1 MVSCAA
7 LCPVSSAAVR
17 LLSTL
22 CKNTIRLDAG
32 RRTSRQPRDYGIGQ
46 PLMTLHAIEMYEKNN
61 GQFFVYGVSGDLFFA
76 IWSLWHV
83 TERLR
88 IVITENCPKTV
99 HGFPNICSSRYNI
112 SLHLLVQ
119 SKVESMKS
127 FQPKICPLS
136 PCVPAPA
143 AVNFLLAGQEHCRY
157 SDTMTSL
164 QPSHT
169 GYRVFIQIQ
178 GVKIDILTP

>member
-1 MVSCAA
+1 
-7 LCPVSSAAVR
+7 
-17 LLSTL
+17 
-22 CKNTIRLDAG
+22 
-32 RRTSRQPRDYGIGQ
+32 
-46 PLMTLHAIEMYEKNN
+46 MTLHAIEMYEKNN
-61 GQFFVYGVSGDLFFA
+61 GQFFVYGVSDDLFFA

-99 HGFPNICSSRYNI
+99 HGFPNICSSQYNI

-127 FQPKICPLS
+127 FQPKISALS
-136 PCVPAPA
+136 PCLPAPA

-157 SDTMTSL
+157 SDTVTSP

-169 GYRVFIQIQ
+169 GYRVFLQIQ
-178 GVKIDILTP
+178 GVKIDILTL